1 MILLTLFSGRISGLV
16 SFWQNGFYS
25 AMQKLDGA
33 QVRFHIDIF
42 GVPAAIHVASAL
54 LNHYVQQAFGNHWR
68 IWCNAQFT
76 NCWPQQQPYFRG
88 EYVERPVD
96 SPDQRISKMWQ
107 VLSAPP
113 SVCQWTWS
121 TRCFQSRRLLPSHG
135 PCQDRLS

>member
-76 NCWPQQQPYFRG
+76 NCWPQQQP
-88 EYVERPVD
+88 
-96 SPDQRISKMWQ
+96 
-107 VLSAPP
+107 
-113 SVCQWTWS
+113 
-121 TRCFQSRRLLPSHG
+121 
-135 PCQDRLS
+135 